1 MLSHKIVKNI
11 FNAAVCDM
19 MIEEN
24 GSLTPSEQ
32 RILQQVAEQASSC
45 TISALSAILILLS
58 FLRTIANGKDYK

>member
-32 RILQQVAEQASSC
+32 RILQQVADWFFLYNSSAKRYFDIIIVSSNDC
-45 TISALSAILILLS
+45 KWKRL
-58 FLRTIANGKDYK
+58 